1 MKNLIDFINEKLVIN
16 RNYSPDTQN
25 TKNSHKTSYT
35 DKEIRDIFMVS
46 FDSEYEDAQDEEI
59 SKYDPIDYVESCIIP
74 LTRKNIDDAEEY
86 INKFIEKDNPGFI
99 NYFKSNTNKV
109 SRIASSTAR
118 EWLNHTQ
125 WDSPM

>member
-1 MKNLIDFINEKLVIN
+1 MKSLAKFINERLIIN
-16 RNYSPDTQN
+16 KTY
-25 TKNSHKTSYT
+25 KENSHKTSYT

-46 FDSEYEDAQDEEI
+46 FDSEYEDAQDEE
-59 SKYDPIDYVESCIIP
+59 SRYDPIDYVESNIIP
-74 LTRKNIDDAEEY
+74 LTRRNADDVEEY

-99 NYFKSNTNKV
+99 NYFKSNANEV